1 MVKRTCACSLESDA
15 RGAAGGPVARALNG
29 LMNLNRGSA
38 GTKISNRES
47 AKRERACEEKSN
59 ACLGPWVSSI
69 WGRGQ
74 KASVSPESTGNH

>member
-29 LMNLNRGSA
+29 LNLNRGSLW
-38 GTKISNRES
+38 NENLES
-47 AKRERACEEKSN
+47 RIRKTRACVIEKSN